1 VNDLPFAA
9 GVLSFPLES
18 VSCAHNPDW
27 RGWMRQEERS
37 MAAPHFNDLPDVDSE
52 LFEQVTDDELAL
64 LDYYRALRP
73 AQRAALLE
81 ALVRMV
87 EPVRQATSRSPVS
100 RPGSH

>member
-1 VNDLPFAA
+1 MVAP
-9 GVLSFPLES
+9 SFS
-18 VSCAHNPDW
+18 N
-27 RGWMRQEERS
+27 
-37 MAAPHFNDLPDVDSE
+37 LPDVDSE

-87 EPVRQATSRSPVS
+87 EPTRQPATRQHTVQ
-100 RPGSH
+100 PGAH